1 MQDRSASEVLQSTIQ
16 LLEIHQSIKEEIFRE
31 QLNVAYERLK
41 PLNLLR
47 STFQEVTSS
56 PNLFENIL
64 GTTVGLATGYLSKKI
79 MIGTSGNI
87 FRKFFGFLMQVGI
100 TNTVAKHPETVN
112 SIGRYIY
119 RHFLH
124 KKESDT

>member
-87 FRKFFGFLMQVGI
+87 FRKLFGFLMQVGI